1 MHANPTE
8 DKTFDLIHR
17 ASDPTFVFDVSTE
30 VFVDM
35 NIPAVA
41 FLGYSKGELRQ
52 MGIKDISPSLIRGR
66 TVHEIAAERIQE
78 ALEGGNPVYDWIHI
92 HQSGEEIPCEV
103 RLIRVPPYER
113 PLVRATLIDKRNW
126 KLQPERR
133 ESEERLLLAM
143 KATGLGTYDWYPEE
157 NRIFWDERMH
167 EIFHLAPSSTVDR
180 NAYFLSIMH
189 PDERE
194 AMVKFLTEGLFEDQD
209 TQFFDDPYRVILNG
223 KIHHMRTIGMVLR
236 NSQQKIYRV
245 IGTVQDQTAQ
255 IEAAQTA
262 EAFQARWKS
271 IAENPFDWLMIIDP
285 SGTFQY
291 VNRTAPPFDKE
302 DVIGKM
308 TVFDC
313 IDPSQQEYVRDE
325 LSFVF
330 ASGKAGYYESFFPG
344 LNQWTANYIGPIL
357 KDGKVTHV
365 SIMTR
370 NITNQ
375 RNIEQHLRETDWI
388 LKQAQRI
395 TQLGGWDWNIQTG
408 EVKWTP
414 EMFEIY
420 GMDPQ
425 GPPLS
430 PDQFLDDI
438 HPEDK
443 ELVKKAI
450 SEATEEMRPY
460 QSSHRI
466 VRRSDQS
473 IRHIRAFGETFYDE
487 NGKQNRLIGT
497 IQDFTEVLE
506 SQIRYQTFFEDNI
519 SAVFWIEMK
528 KAIPTDLPAQEQ
540 AQLIFKNAYVKD
552 CSNRAAQMYGLSSKE
567 EVIGGHIAKA
577 WHLETKEELQ
587 AFLAL
592 TETFIESGYSWENM
606 LTEEKNVAGETKRFH
621 NSMKGVVENGNLV
634 RIWGSLLDV
643 STLFP
648 IATQTKLADVQKT
661 HILKIL
667 EAVNWK
673 IEGKD
678 GAAQVLDL
686 KPSTLRDKMKKL
698 DIRRKS

>member
-1 MHANPTE
+1 
-8 DKTFDLIHR
+8 
-17 ASDPTFVFDVSTE
+17 
-30 VFVDM
+30 
-35 NIPAVA
+35 
-41 FLGYSKGELRQ
+41 
-52 MGIKDISPSLIRGR
+52 
-66 TVHEIAAERIQE
+66 
-78 ALEGGNPVYDWIHI
+78 
-92 HQSGEEIPCEV
+92 
-103 RLIRVPPYER
+103 
-113 PLVRATLIDKRNW
+113 
-126 KLQPERR
+126 
-133 ESEERLLLAM
+133 
-143 KATGLGTYDWYPEE
+143 
-157 NRIFWDERMH
+157 
-167 EIFHLAPSSTVDR
+167 
-180 NAYFLSIMH
+180 
-189 PDERE
+189 
-194 AMVKFLTEGLFEDQD
+194 
-209 TQFFDDPYRVILNG
+209 
-223 KIHHMRTIGMVLR
+223 
-236 NSQQKIYRV
+236 
-245 IGTVQDQTAQ
+245 
-255 IEAAQTA
+255 
-262 EAFQARWKS
+262 
-271 IAENPFDWLMIIDP
+271 
-285 SGTFQY
+285 
-291 VNRTAPPFDKE
+291 
-302 DVIGKM
+302 
-308 TVFDC
+308 
-313 IDPSQQEYVRDE
+313 
-325 LSFVF
+325 
-330 ASGKAGYYESFFPG
+330 
-344 LNQWTANYIGPIL
+344 
-357 KDGKVTHV
+357 
-365 SIMTR
+365 
-370 NITNQ
+370 

-420 GMDPQ
+420 GMDPYA
-425 GPPLS
+425 PPLS

-528 KAIPTDLPAQEQ
+528 EAIPTDLPAQEQ